1 MTEEDIKGPGKALFI
16 GKPLPCDELCGRRAE
31 IPPVSRTSVQMRGWV
46 GEGGRE
52 GIYNRKRMTF

>member
-16 GKPLPCDELCGRRAE
+16 GKPLPCDELCGSRAE
-31 IPPVSRTSVQMRGWV
+31 IPPVWRTSVQMRGWL
-46 GEGGRE
+46 GREE